1 MRTQRLTGPRFAR
14 PDEVVGWF
22 GASQSQDYGPAK
34 WSLGQRSERT
44 TDAGV
49 EKLFADGTILRTH
62 ILRPTWHFVLPAD
75 IRWMLELT
83 GPRVLAQTASYF
95 RRMDLD
101 AATLENSL
109 RTIER
114 ALHGGNHLMR
124 KELKAVLEKSGFDVE
139 GNRVSF
145 IMMNAELCGLVCSGP
160 RRGKQHTYGLLEER
174 APNAPTLS
182 QEQALAELTVRF
194 FISHGPATLKD
205 YGWWSSLKVTDMKRG
220 LEMAGSQLT
229 LEEMDGVSYWFS
241 GSPSAT
247 KVASPSVALLQ
258 AFDEYVV
265 AYKDSRHVIDAAGTA
280 RAHDE
285 GFPFTGGVVL
295 DSQVVGTWRSTT
307 TKNEALIRFALY
319 AHPNGE
325 QTRALHA
332 AASDYAHFLGLPT
345 AVEISLVP
353 PITG

>member
-14 PDEVVGWF
+14 PEEVVDWF

-34 WSLGQRSERT
+34 WSLGQRSEGSS
-44 TDAGV
+44 DAGI
-49 EKLFADGTILRTH
+49 ERLFADGTILRTH
-62 ILRPTWHFVLPAD
+62 VLRPTWHFVGPAD

-95 RRMDLD
+95 RRMDLN
-101 AATLENSL
+101 AATLEKSL

-114 ALHGGNHLMR
+114 ALRGGNHLMR
-124 KELKAVLEKSGFDVE
+124 KELKTVLEKSGFDLE
-139 GNRVSF
+139 GNRIAF
-145 IMMNAELCGLVCSGP
+145 IMMNAELRGLICSGP

-174 APNAPTLS
+174 APNARTLN

-194 FISHGPATLKD
+194 FTSHGPATLKD
-205 YGWWSSLKVTDMKRG
+205 FGWWSSLKVADMKRG

-229 LEEMDGVSYWFS
+229 EEEIDGVTYWFS

-247 KVASPSVALLQ
+247 QITSPSVALLQ

-295 DSQVVGTWRSTT
+295 DSQMVGTWKGTS
-307 TKNEALIRFALY
+307 TKNEALVRYALY
-319 AHPNGE
+319 AHPNE
-325 QTRALHA
+325 AQTRALGA
-332 AASDYAHFLGLPT
+332 AASDYAHFLGLPP
-345 AVEISLVP
+345 AVEISLVSSN
-353 PITG
+353 TG